1 MYAVRRVRETCE
13 STSRRS
19 SVPFGSHFTWLLG
32 RLVPEIDDAGR
43 HGFDDRVADGVN
55 RLGERKRD
63 KGLRFT
69 LNGSVP
75 EEFVEG

>member
-32 RLVPEIDDAGR
+32 RLVPEINDAGR

-55 RLGERKRD
+55 HLRERNRD
-63 KGLRFT
+63 RGIRFT
-69 LNGSVP
+69 VDGNVL